1 MEVQVR
7 RTIQRHMMTTGPFLP
22 LTLLKTCRLR
32 LLLVGIAFAV
42 VPLLFESC
50 ERRHEHLA
58 PAVNEKD
65 SLPFLT
71 AHGISNLI
79 SDSGVISYK
88 IVAEDWYIYTEP
100 QQKWYFPKGLFL
112 EKFDT
117 TFHVNWY
124 VQSDTAYC
132 HNNRTWELRG
142 RVVVLNREGDLFETE
157 ELFWDM
163 DAHEMW
169 NTVYMCI
176 TKPSTNQL
184 LKGYRFRSDEQMT
197 KYSINNSA
205 GYTPMNEKKDEET
218 ESQTSTGPT
227 YQRPSQ
233 AEMHRK

>member
-1 MEVQVR
+1 
-7 RTIQRHMMTTGPFLP
+7 MMTTGFFMP
-22 LTLLKTCRLR
+22 LTLRNTCRLR
-32 LLLVGIAFAV
+32 LLFAGMAISAVAF
-42 VPLLFESC
+42 LFESC

-58 PAVNEKD
+58 PAVNEND

-88 IVAEDWYIYTEP
+88 IVAEDWFIYTEP
-100 QQKWYFPKGLFL
+100 QSQWYFPKGLFL

-176 TKPSTNQL
+176 TKPSTNQQ

-205 GYTPMNEKKDEET
+205 GYTPMNDKKDDSD
-218 ESQTSTGPT
+218 SQTSTGPT

-233 AEMHRK
+233 ADYHRR

>member
-1 MEVQVR
+1 MSTMRLATDNTANQHS
-7 RTIQRHMMTTGPFLP
+7 TAT
-22 LTLLKTCRLR
+22 RLR
-32 LLLVGIAFAV
+32 SLFLVCIALLVALA
-42 VPLLFESC
+42 LEAC
-50 ERRHEHLA
+50 QRKHAHMA
-58 PAVNEKD
+58 PAINEQD

-71 AHGISNLI
+71 AHGIANLI

-88 IVAEDWYIYTEP
+88 IVAEDWFIYIQPES
-100 QQKWYFPKGLFL
+100 KWYFPKGLFL

-132 HNNRTWELRG
+132 HNNRLWELRG
-142 RVVVLNREGDLFETE
+142 RVVVLNRDGDLFETE

-176 TKPSTNQL
+176 TKPLTNQQL
-184 LKGYRFRSDEQMT
+184 RGYHFRSDEKMT

-205 GYTPMNEKKDEET
+205 GYTPLNEKKDET
-218 ESQTSTGPT
+218 NASESQSEATF
-227 YQRPSQ
+227 QRPSQ
-233 AEMHRK
+233 ADLHRKN